1 VSLSGG
7 FEARRALPWKENPAH
22 GRMSPPASLSARWR
36 KIKKRCSFSSSD
48 RLVRSKSF
56 TEEVSASELE
66 PGEMEQEEQ
75 EMEGKYLTVGAREA
89 GRFHGLRTKIVQ
101 WNSELKK
108 RRSSE
113 NLSERAGREVGR
125 VKNGDD
131 HMFVVA
137 SPSNSGFVKSAVVI
151 SSVSSTTTT
160 YSTQSLKPRPKPRPN
175 TSPWSRTRISAG
187 GHPVED
193 HWSSTKGPKAGGKK
207 VENAW
212 SPSRGPKVREHVED
226 HWSSPSPSPPASDD
240 FSDPDTSQRTHS
252 FACQRTLYQDQ
263 DSGYDG
269 FCPEKSI
276 YSTGS
281 SETSSVLSSDGQ
293 EPRDASFR
301 DPETYGKSP
310 ARPRPSAIYEKHSD
324 YCQELREPTP
334 LHQSTPQTRSGRATI
349 SQATVVTLSK
359 TGLTSGGRYQDL
371 PPPLPPRPPPPREE
385 GSILVPT
392 AVPPVP
398 QSKPRNRMIM
408 QGAVSLPRKK
418 TEFREQARR
427 RGSYHDGFTNL
438 QKNSEGVELDNHST
452 ELVIKADDKD
462 ESSKFCTLP
471 RQRKSQSYSIKNV
484 TFEKGPGKKS
494 LGFTVVGGK
503 DSPKGSIGIYVKSIF
518 PNGQAVGLL
527 KEGDEIFSVNGRSV
541 AGLTHSEAIGMFKET
556 KVGAIQVTLGRREA
570 KKTTSQDC

>member
-1 VSLSGG
+1 MCVT
-7 FEARRALPWKENPAH
+7 

-66 PGEMEQEEQ
+66 PEEVEQEEQ

-89 GRFHGLRTKIVQ
+89 GRFQGLRTKIVQ

-113 NLSERAGREVGR
+113 NLSDRAGREVGR

-137 SPSNSGFVKSAVVI
+137 SPSNSGFVI
-151 SSVSSTTTT
+151 SSATT

-175 TSPWSRTRISAG
+175 TSPWSRTRLSAG
-187 GHPVED
+187 GDPVED
-193 HWSSTKGPKAGGKK
+193 HWVLTKGPKAGGKK

-301 DPETYGKSP
+301 DTETYGKSP

-359 TGLTSGGRYQDL
+359 TGQLTSGRYQDL

-385 GSILVPT
+385 SGSTLVPT

-418 TEFREQARR
+418 TEFRDQARR

-438 QKNSEGVELDNHST
+438 LQNREEAEQDNHTT
-452 ELVIKADDKD
+452 ELVIKADDKVSVRTRLLVEKILSLHLPFQD

-527 KEGDEIFSVNGRSV
+527 KEGIASGSPNNNN
-541 AGLTHSEAIGMFKET
+541 ANL
-556 KVGAIQVTLGRREA
+556 
-570 KKTTSQDC
+570 

>member
-1 VSLSGG
+1 
-7 FEARRALPWKENPAH
+7 
-22 GRMSPPASLSARWR
+22 MSPPASLSARWR

-56 TEEVSASELE
+56 TEELPANHLE
-66 PGEMEQEEQ
+66 SDEPVEQEEQ
-75 EMEGKYLTVGAREA
+75 DVEGNKYLTVGAREA
-89 GRFHGLRTKIVQ
+89 GRFQGLRTKIVQ

-113 NLSERAGREVGR
+113 NLSERPGRA
-125 VKNGDD
+125 KNRDD

-151 SSVSSTTTT
+151 SSTSSSTN
-160 YSTQSLKPRPKPRPN
+160 YSTQSLKPRPKPRPS
-175 TSPWSRTRISAG
+175 TSPWSRTRITAG
-187 GHPVED
+187 GD
-193 HWSSTKGPKAGGKK
+193 DSLDNHWSSTKGPQK

-212 SPSRGPKVREHVED
+212 SPRGLGPKVREEE

-293 EPRDASFR
+293 EPREASFR

-324 YCQELREPTP
+324 YCHDLREPTP

-359 TGLTSGGRYQDL
+359 TGLNTTGGGRYQDL

-385 GSILVPT
+385 GSVLVPT
-392 AVPPVP
+392 LVPPIP
-398 QSKPRNRMIM
+398 QSKPRARTIT

-418 TEFREQARR
+418 TEFRDQARR
-427 RGSYHDGFTNL
+427 RGSYHDGFTKLTNTDTGSEL
-438 QKNSEGVELDNHST
+438 AGNQNS
-452 ELVIKADDKD
+452 ELVIKA
-462 ESSKFCTLP
+462 EE
-471 RQRKSQSYSIKNV
+471 RVSQ
-484 TFEKGPGKKS
+484 
-494 LGFTVVGGK
+494 
-503 DSPKGSIGIYVKSIF
+503 
-518 PNGQAVGLL
+518 
-527 KEGDEIFSVNGRSV
+527 
-541 AGLTHSEAIGMFKET
+541 
-556 KVGAIQVTLGRREA
+556 
-570 KKTTSQDC
+570 

>member
-1 VSLSGG
+1 
-7 FEARRALPWKENPAH
+7 
-22 GRMSPPASLSARWR
+22 MSPPASLSARWR

-56 TEEVSASELE
+56 TEELPNNHLDNDEV
-66 PGEMEQEEQ
+66 EQEEQ
-75 EMEGKYLTVGAREA
+75 DVEGNKYLTVGAREA
-89 GRFHGLRTKIVQ
+89 GRFQGLRTKIVQ

-113 NLSERAGREVGR
+113 NLSERTGRA
-125 VKNGDD
+125 KNRDD

-151 SSVSSTTTT
+151 SSTSSTN
-160 YSTQSLKPRPKPRPN
+160 YSTQSLKPRPKPRPS
-175 TSPWSRTRISAG
+175 TSPWSRTRITAG
-187 GHPVED
+187 GD
-193 HWSSTKGPKAGGKK
+193 DSLDNQHWSSTKGPQK

-212 SPSRGPKVREHVED
+212 SPRGLGPKVREEE

-293 EPRDASFR
+293 EPREASFR

-324 YCQELREPTP
+324 YCHDLRQPTP

-359 TGLTSGGRYQDL
+359 TGLNTTGGGRYQDL

-385 GSILVPT
+385 GSVLVPT
-392 AVPPVP
+392 LVPPIP
-398 QSKPRNRMIM
+398 QSKPRARTIT

-418 TEFREQARR
+418 TEFRDQARR
-427 RGSYHDGFTNL
+427 RGSYHDGFTKLTNTDTGSEL
-438 QKNSEGVELDNHST
+438 TGNQNS
-452 ELVIKADDKD
+452 ELVIKA
-462 ESSKFCTLP
+462 EE
-471 RQRKSQSYSIKNV
+471 RVSQ
-484 TFEKGPGKKS
+484 
-494 LGFTVVGGK
+494 
-503 DSPKGSIGIYVKSIF
+503 
-518 PNGQAVGLL
+518 
-527 KEGDEIFSVNGRSV
+527 
-541 AGLTHSEAIGMFKET
+541 
-556 KVGAIQVTLGRREA
+556 
-570 KKTTSQDC
+570 

>member
-1 VSLSGG
+1 MCV
-7 FEARRALPWKENPAH
+7 A

-56 TEEVSASELE
+56 SEEVSATEIE
-66 PGEMEQEEQ
+66 PGEVEQDEQ

-89 GRFHGLRTKIVQ
+89 GRFQGLRTKIVQ

-113 NLSERAGREVGR
+113 NLSERTGREVDR
-125 VKNGDD
+125 VKKGDD

-137 SPSNSGFVKSAVVI
+137 SPSNSGFVKSALVI
-151 SSVSSTTTT
+151 SSSTTS

-175 TSPWSRTRISAG
+175 TSPWSRTRTSG
-187 GHPVED
+187 GGNPVE
-193 HWSSTKGPKAGGKK
+193 HQWSSTKGPKSAGKK
-207 VENAW
+207 VENVW
-212 SPSRGPKVREHVED
+212 SPSRGPKVREHVDD

-252 FACQRTLYQDQ
+252 FACKRTLYQDQ

-293 EPRDASFR
+293 EPRDTSFR
-301 DPETYGKSP
+301 EPETYGKSP

-359 TGLTSGGRYQDL
+359 TGLTTTSGRYQDL

-385 GSILVPT
+385 GSVVVPT
-392 AVPPVP
+392 VVPPVP

-438 QKNSEGVELDNHST
+438 RQNTEGADLDNST
-452 ELVIKADDKD
+452 TALVIKTD
-462 ESSKFCTLP
+462 EKVSNKSRRQIITDSFQDEGSKFCTLP

-527 KEGDEIFSVNGRSV
+527 KEGNN
-541 AGLTHSEAIGMFKET
+541 
-556 KVGAIQVTLGRREA
+556 
-570 KKTTSQDC
+570 SQDNDHL

>member
-1 VSLSGG
+1 
-7 FEARRALPWKENPAH
+7 
-22 GRMSPPASLSARWR
+22 MSPPASLSARWR

-56 TEEVSASELE
+56 SEEVSASELE
-66 PGEMEQEEQ
+66 PGEVEQEDVE
-75 EMEGKYLTVGAREA
+75 EMESKYLTVGAREA
-89 GRFHGLRTKIVQ
+89 GRFQGLRTKIVQ

-137 SPSNSGFVKSAVVI
+137 SPSNSGFVKSALVI
-151 SSVSSTTTT
+151 SSVSSTT

-187 GHPVED
+187 GDPVVD
-193 HWSSTKGPKAGGKK
+193 HWSSTKRPNAGGKK

-212 SPSRGPKVREHVED
+212 SPSRPGPKVREHVED
-226 HWSSPSPSPPASDD
+226 QWSSPSPSPPASDD

-293 EPRDASFR
+293 EPRDTSFR
-301 DPETYGKSP
+301 EPETYGKSP

-359 TGLTSGGRYQDL
+359 TGLTSGRYQDV

-385 GSILVPT
+385 GSIVVPT

-418 TEFREQARR
+418 TEFRDQARR

-438 QKNSEGVELDNHST
+438 QQNSEGGELDNHST
-452 ELVIKADDKD
+452 ELVIKADDKV
-462 ESSKFCTLP
+462 SVRSKLLVDKITC
-471 RQRKSQSYSIKNV
+471 
-484 TFEKGPGKKS
+484 
-494 LGFTVVGGK
+494 
-503 DSPKGSIGIYVKSIF
+503 IF
-518 PNGQAVGLL
+518 PFRTRVQNFAPYHA
-527 KEGDEIFSVNGRSV
+527 SAR
-541 AGLTHSEAIGMFKET
+541 
-556 KVGAIQVTLGRREA
+556 A
-570 KKTTSQDC
+570 KATASRM